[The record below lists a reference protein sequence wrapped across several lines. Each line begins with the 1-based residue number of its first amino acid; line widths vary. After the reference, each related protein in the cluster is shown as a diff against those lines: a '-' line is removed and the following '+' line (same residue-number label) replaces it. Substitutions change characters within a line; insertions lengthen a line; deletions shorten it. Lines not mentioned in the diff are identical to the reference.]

1 MKITKAEH
9 DKIVGKIPKELVL
22 IRVEAEEQET
32 YNIIVGDNLS
42 GVFDLVEELDTAHEE
57 EEWVAGEPDSGQEV
71 VEDII
76 SDILSMTDIKSDYVI
91 SARETI
97 AYLDLDDIKLTQKGV
112 DEYLKNEGW
121 NKRVKGKHVIIERV
135 KPVFE

>member
-9 DKIVGKIPKELVL
+9 DKIVSKIPKELIL
-22 IRVEAEEQET
+22 IRVEAEEQEA

-42 GVFDLVEELDTAHEE
+42 GVFDLMDELDTAHGE
-57 EEWVAGEPDSGQEV
+57 EEWTAGEPDSGQEV

-121 NKRVKGKHVIIERV
+121 NKRVKGAHAIIERV

>member
-9 DKIVGKIPKELVL
+9 DKIVSKIPKELVL

-91 SARETI
+91 SPRETI

-121 NKRVKGKHVIIERV
+121 NKRVKGAHAIIERV